1 MPQSLA
7 NLLVHLVF
15 STKNRTPY
23 LQDDLA
29 NVMHAYLGAVLRD
42 LECPALSINGMSD
55 HVHILFNLSRTE
67 SVAGVVKRIKS
78 SSSAWIKKKSVQLDA
93 FQWQSGYGAF
103 SIGQSQLDD
112 LRSYIERQ
120 QEHHK
125 TRTFED
131 EFRAILTKYG
141 LEWDERYVW
150 V

>member
-1 MPQSLA
+1 M
-7 NLLVHLVF
+7 
-15 STKNRTPY
+15 
-23 LQDDLA
+23 
-29 NVMHAYLGAVLRD
+29 
-42 LECPALSINGMSD
+42 
-55 HVHILFNLSRTE
+55 
-67 SVAGVVKRIKS
+67 KRIKS

-103 SIGQSQLDD
+103 SIGQSQVDD